1 MKITKSQLNHIIKE
15 ELTKLLLESR
25 QTHSLGYHDTLK
37 DIVKKYHI
45 EEDYGLSMR
54 KSIRLLKRWNSDL
67 RDVSDDSKSIVDQ
80 LGRRRAPSHVYLG
93 PQQSRDPAEFD
104 NPIAEYNAEKILEY
118 VPMPGFYIRRGG
130 RKPEKEEGPS
140 TDWNRGMGAM
150 KTMIDNFP
158 LLQTNKIIKKLG
170 EGAYGT
176 AFLLDNDH
184 VLKFFMSGGG
194 GLRGE
199 LSTYE
204 DLQQQQWAGSAAV
217 DRPAIYDFGR
227 IPKTKQYFVEMSQ
240 LISLKDW
247 FKRTQRV
254 LDHKL
259 HHSIMKGHPIHKPLR
274 LRRAEPGFLES
285 LNKLIKTPNSN
296 FKEEL
301 DTLFEERRSKFKQL
315 GLTDEEINQYYDA
328 ILELINKH
336 GSTRYYD
343 VHLGN
348 VGVLPQHSGAPDKFI
363 IFDF

>member
-67 RDVSDDSKSIVDQ
+67 RDVSDDSKSIVNQ

-104 NPIAEYNAEKILEY
+104 NPIAEYNAEKILEHL
-118 VPMPGFYIRRGG
+118 PMSGFHIRRGG
-130 RKPEKEEGPS
+130 RKRPEEEGPS

-170 EGAYGT
+170 EGVYGT

-184 VLKFFMSGGG
+184 VLKFFMRGGEG
-194 GLRGE
+194 VDKE
-199 LSTYE
+199 LE
-204 DLQQQQWAGSAAV
+204 VFKDLYQQQWNKPGQGQSASA

-247 FKRTQRV
+247 FSRTQRTFDDKAHV
-254 LDHKL
+254 DIMRFEDEEKGIRPFLRTLNRIIQSPDH
-259 HHSIMKGHPIHKPLR
+259 
-274 LRRAEPGFLES
+274 RAELT
-285 LNKLIKTPNSN
+285 KLFDEQRPR
-296 FKEEL
+296 FKE
-301 DTLFEERRSKFKQL
+301 F
-315 GLTDEEINQYYDA
+315 GLTDEEIDQYYDA
-328 ILELINKH
+328 IQTLIKRH
-336 GSTRYYD
+336 GSKRYYD

-348 VGVLPQHSGAPDKFI
+348 VGVLPQHSGKPDKFI